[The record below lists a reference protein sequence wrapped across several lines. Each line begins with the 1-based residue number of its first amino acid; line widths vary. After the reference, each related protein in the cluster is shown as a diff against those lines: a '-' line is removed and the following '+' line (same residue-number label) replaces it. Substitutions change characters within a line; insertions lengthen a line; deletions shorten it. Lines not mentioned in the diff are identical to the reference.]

1 MVLTSTEEW
10 AFEAGLGIT
19 RQLQDAGIATF
30 RPAAFEKG
38 SSHADIGGVLKS
50 GFRIILL
57 FADEP
62 GTQVAN

>member
-10 AFEAGLGIT
+10 AFEAGLAIT
-19 RQLQDAGIATF
+19 RQLQNAEITTF
-30 RPAAFEKG
+30 RPAAFEEG

-57 FADEP
+57 IADEP